1 MAEGYTIKSIDEF
14 EEMEGSGGATWRLAR
29 KTLGAEAFGFN
40 VVDIEAGGEIP
51 AHDHSGDNQEEVF
64 IILEGQGTIVT
75 DGEEHDA
82 PAGTFCRFAPE
93 VEPDDP
99 EQVRRERPS
108 AADRRPGRQ
117 RLRADALGLRPAVRA
132 RLDGHVRQRRWRDE
146 DQLADAAMRER
157 CRPNRLRSIVP

>member
-1 MAEGYTIKSIDEF
+1 MAEGYTIKNIDEF

-51 AHDHSGDNQEEVF
+51 AHDHTGDNQEEVF
-64 IILEGQGTIVT
+64 IVLDGQGTIVT

-93 VEPDDP
+93 VNRTIRNE
-99 EQVRRERPS
+99 S
-108 AADRRPGRQ
+108 
-117 RLRADALGLRPAVRA
+117 DATVRA
-132 RLDGHVRQRRWRDE
+132 LLIG
-146 DQLADAAMRER
+146 
-157 CRPNRLRSIVP
+157 VPVDSGYQGMGWG

>member
-1 MAEGYTIKSIDEF
+1 MAEGYTIKKIDEF

-64 IILEGQGTIVT
+64 VILEGQGTLVT

-82 PAGTFCRFAPE
+82 PAGTFCRLAPE
-93 VEPDDP
+93 VNRTIKNNSD
-99 EQVRRERPS
+99 
-108 AADRRPGRQ
+108 GT
-117 RLRADALGLRPAVRA
+117 VRA
-132 RLDGHVRQRRWRDE
+132 LLIG
-146 DQLADAAMRER
+146 
-157 CRPNRLRSIVP
+157 VPVDSGYVQMPWG

>member
-1 MAEGYTIKSIDEF
+1 MAEGYTIKQIDEF

-51 AHDHSGDNQEEVF
+51 AHDHTGDEQEEVF
-64 IILEGQGTIVT
+64 IILEGEGMIVT

-93 VEPDDP
+93 VNRTIRNE
-99 EQVRRERPS
+99 S
-108 AADRRPGRQ
+108 
-117 RLRADALGLRPAVRA
+117 DAPVRA
-132 RLDGHVRQRRWRDE
+132 LLIG
-146 DQLADAAMRER
+146 
-157 CRPNRLRSIVP
+157 VPVKSGYQGMGWG

>member
-51 AHDHSGDNQEEVF
+51 AHDHTGDNQEEVF
-64 IILEGQGTIVT
+64 IILEGQGTVVT

-93 VEPDDP
+93 VNRTIRNKSEEP
-99 EQVRRERPS
+99 
-108 AADRRPGRQ
+108 
-117 RLRADALGLRPAVRA
+117 VRA
-132 RLDGHVRQRRWRDE
+132 LLIG
-146 DQLADAAMRER
+146 
-157 CRPNRLRSIVP
+157 VPVDSGYQGMGWG